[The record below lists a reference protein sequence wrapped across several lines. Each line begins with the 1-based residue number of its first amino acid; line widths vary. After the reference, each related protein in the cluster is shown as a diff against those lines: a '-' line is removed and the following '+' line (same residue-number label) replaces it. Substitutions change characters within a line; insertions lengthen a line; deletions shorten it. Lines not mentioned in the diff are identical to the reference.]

1 MGTYKNSYTFM
12 EKTTTNSTLFVQQ
25 AQSNCSENLQ
35 NCKKQN
41 LTNLTKYF
49 PMPISIYLIGQN
61 FCKKQNTKQIFIMAL
76 QKKKSRQKTKKTEN
90 YFSVDQKKK
99 TIKPLSNITKKIL
112 A

>member
-76 QKKKSRQKTKKTEN
+76 QKKEQTEN
-90 YFSVDQKKK
+90 KKARELFFSRPKKK
-99 TIKPLSNITKKIL
+99 ENNQTSL
-112 A
+112 